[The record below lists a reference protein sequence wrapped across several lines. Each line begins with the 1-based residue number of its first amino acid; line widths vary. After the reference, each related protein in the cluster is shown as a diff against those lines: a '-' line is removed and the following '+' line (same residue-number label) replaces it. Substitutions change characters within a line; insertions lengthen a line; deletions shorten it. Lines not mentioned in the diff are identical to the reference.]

1 MTIDVSRLGIVVES
15 KGIREAGTALTGLG
29 TRAEKAESKIDNLA
43 KQMLRLSDLFTKGTA
58 AQKAYM
64 DAIGMGTAALSGM
77 RTEAQQAATSVTQ
90 LNAAFGGIARDAAT
104 LRAIVNQTATAV
116 NNLNTA
122 LSKTMKVPS
131 IFEAGKGGLSK
142 LNEFIEKTS
151 KSVGHL
157 DTALGAFGTKSSKFE
172 TRITNLIAQV
182 DRLNISLQGGA
193 IAAKAYAAAL
203 TPISAIASSLRSEVK
218 QAATSVRDAN
228 QVLAKTSGVAKS
240 ANEGVS
246 KLTYSYTKLGNS
258 LERVNA
264 ITNRNNRSWYEHNHL
279 LRTAVTTM
287 EAMATAAVVYGSIGL
302 AKSLFS
308 EADSWALMKARL
320 AAATGSMHNAVVA
333 QDAMY
338 EVSQRIRVPLDDS
351 VKLFTRLY
359 PAMTRYG
366 KSGKEVV
373 KTVELLSTGLKL
385 SGVSAQEA
393 GSVMRQ
399 MSQSAG
405 SANING
411 NEFVALAE
419 NGALVMQALMKYTD
433 KTSAQLKKLG
443 SEGKLSFM
451 TLVEAMKAAEPAWKE
466 AFAKMPMTFED
477 GITRIKNMWT
487 REVGLMGEDTGFNLR
502 FAKAFNMVEE
512 MIPGVVASLG
522 KTFVQVIEWY
532 DANKVYISQIWQQIK
547 LLGRDIWDIG
557 KGILSWV
564 GRLIGAGE
572 ETSVVAR
579 MIWGVRGAIA
589 AATDMAKMLL
599 AAFIDVGVTLFE
611 VILAPLSLVWKVVE
625 KIFTLLRSSS
635 VVLSLVAGKLGMDG
649 AQDLFAGWAKSS
661 GEVLTDMAEIDKKI
675 MDIRKG
681 GRKLSEDLM
690 EGWRTG
696 NTDLNKFLS
705 EQPSPDTLP
714 RKKRTGEF
722 EDVLGNGNSGPTK
735 EQLAAA
741 KKSEQDYLNWLNKL
755 TDALKAQR
763 ELSESIATFGPDYDK
778 LTEFQ
783 KMRITLE
790 REYGGVAAKNAGLES
805 DRAKALLAIVGQL
818 EAEDRLNKAM
828 IEQNKALQ
836 TARKNSEGE
845 AERVAREA
853 VEWANKAAAIGGLK
867 GAVDELTAAQ
877 YREKASFASAMAQEF
892 TSVPALANEY
902 KKMAV
907 AYEKAAD
914 AAQSKAFSKDM
925 VEAYEAGQQL
935 EKMLDPAKAEKFGEK
950 LKSAFGE
957 AGVAVGQLVDAMRKY
972 AAIQYDVQKMQ
983 EVARKAYGD
992 KIPLKVQQEIADKQ
1006 AQSQVEAYAE
1016 MMGAGKKFFKETSK
1030 GYKMITAAEKAFRI
1044 FEAAIAAKNYAMKIG
1059 MLATETNA
1067 QVSSAV
1073 IKSSMADMVAGKEI
1087 AANIAT
1093 MNSNIVANEAKQAS
1107 NATTAMTSALAAPFP
1122 VNIAAVAA
1130 VAAMLASLGVA
1141 VKGMKGGG
1149 ASLEDRQAAQNTG
1162 TVLGDSSAKSES
1174 IKNSLDNLSDNSDIA
1189 LKYSQG
1195 MLASLQNIEMAL
1207 TGVSTKLFSQF
1218 KSDLT
1223 GVGNESG
1230 YQNFGEFVKGN
1241 ISSILG
1247 RGGLVTKLEG
1257 FVKNLFGSS
1266 KSVKDYGIAGG
1277 AQSLESILSSGFQ
1290 GKLFT
1295 TIEEKKKV
1303 AGVTYDTDVY
1313 DQISE
1318 MSAVVEQG
1326 ITLVFRDMSESLK
1339 TAGSVVGVSA
1349 SALNAALNS
1358 VVVAFDKTSLKGMTS
1373 DEISEELMSW
1383 ASGIGDKMVQ
1393 AVFGTTFDA
1402 FQQSGEGL
1410 YETVVRVASGIELA
1424 QFELDKLGVSAI
1436 DFQDIAR
1443 KQGDVAAEIVR
1454 QSLLAVSAYQGISDI
1469 LKTISGEAADIAE
1482 AYSSLL
1488 EVQKG
1493 LEFVGLSAK
1502 VSADLLKA
1510 AGGLESLQDALSA
1523 YTEGF
1528 FTEAEQNAMRVAKM
1542 RAEFAKLGLAMPA
1555 TNEAFR
1561 ALVESLDANGN
1572 DALAMKVI
1580 LLSGAFADLTSSAD
1594 SAIESM
1600 KDALREAYDREAGV
1614 LNDTIDSFESL
1625 LKSLKEFK
1633 DGLILGD
1640 LSTLTTT
1647 QKYATS
1653 ESKLQALFAK
1663 AMSGDTQAANDFQ
1676 GAASEFLKFSR
1687 EMFSSGAQYTSDY
1700 MKVLEQID
1708 ALSVFGTGQKDIA
1721 TQQLDALT
1729 QSVSTLITINESVLS
1744 VSQAIANLQAAM
1756 GLGVN
1761 ALDGSHA
1768 GGLSNVPYNGYTAEL
1783 HAGER
1788 ILTAAENKAY
1798 QAGTTGNNGALVEE
1812 LKALREEVKQLR
1824 TEQKA
1829 GLKAVVVGQYDSTDK
1844 AADKVVKG
1852 GESTANKAA
1861 YKQSSKVAVM

>member
-172 TRITNLIAQV
+172 TRIENLIKQV
-182 DRLNISLQGGA
+182 DRLNTALQNG
-193 IAAKAYAAAL
+193 AKAAGLYASAFQSGAASF
-203 TPISAIASSLRSEVK
+203 SALRNELQQTATAVAGLNQAFAKSLASK
-218 QAATSVRDAN
+218 KDTATSVDGLR
-228 QVLAKTSGVAKS
+228 
-240 ANEGVS
+240 
-246 KLTYSYTKLGNS
+246 YSYHRLGDS
-258 LERVNA
+258 LERIAA
-264 ITNRNNRSWYEHNHL
+264 INHRNNRSWYEHNHL

-287 EAMATAAVVYGSIGL
+287 EAMATAAVVYGSLGL
-302 AKSLFS
+302 AKSVVQQS
-308 EADSWALMKARL
+308 DAWALMNARL
-320 AAATGSMHNAVVA
+320 SAAMGSSEYATAA
-333 QDAMY
+333 QEKMF
-338 EVSQRIRVPLDDS
+338 EVSQRLRIPLEDSIRLYQ
-351 VKLFTRLY
+351 RLY
-359 PAMTRYG
+359 PAMRKFG
-366 KSGKEVV
+366 KSGEDVA
-373 KTVELLSTGLKL
+373 KTVEQMAMGLKL
-385 SGVSAQEA
+385 SGATGAEA
-393 GSVMRQ
+393 ASVMLQ
-399 MSQSAG
+399 LSQSASSG
-405 SANING
+405 VING
-411 NEFVALAE
+411 AEFNAVAE
-419 NGALVMQALMKYTD
+419 NGGLIMRALEGYYEKSSYA
-433 KTSAQLKKLG
+433 LKKMG
-443 SEGKLSFM
+443 SEGKLTFDM
-451 TLVEAMKAAEPAWKE
+451 LVTALNAYSTKWQAD
-466 AFAKMPMTFED
+466 FAKMPYTVED
-477 GITRIKNMWT
+477 ALTVLKNQWMKT
-487 REVGLMGEDTGFNLR
+487 TGEMGKDSDLNASIVRALSIVKDSIPTIVREFSAALKVLSDTAFMLYENLGAGATQVGLLLKDLSFVGDIFVGIAFSSGQVEEDFSLIGSAAMGLRVTLEYVQTFFVMIGSQLLKVSASIAGIGAVIWENIRKPVSELIDSLLGVGQHIAARLGADDLRDRLYEIRNAIRADASEGGQALFFKSLQAQFEQSAKDADDYILGMEERLSKLTDPSGFRKDPSSKAKASLPGAGKVTQKLEDTDG
-502 FAKAFNMVEE
+502 AKKA
-512 MIPGVVASLG
+512 
-522 KTFVQVIEWY
+522 
-532 DANKVYISQIWQQIK
+532 
-547 LLGRDIWDIG
+547 
-557 KGILSWV
+557 
-564 GRLIGAGE
+564 
-572 ETSVVAR
+572 
-579 MIWGVRGAIA
+579 A
-589 AATDMAKMLL
+589 AATK
-599 AAFIDVGVTLFE
+599 E
-611 VILAPLSLVWKVVE
+611 YLS
-625 KIFTLLRSSS
+625 
-635 VVLSLVAGKLGMDG
+635 
-649 AQDLFAGWAKSS
+649 
-661 GEVLTDMAEIDKKI
+661 
-675 MDIRKG
+675 
-681 GRKLSEDLM
+681 
-690 EGWRTG
+690 
-696 NTDLNKFLS
+696 
-705 EQPSPDTLP
+705 
-714 RKKRTGEF
+714 
-722 EDVLGNGNSGPTK
+722 
-735 EQLAAA
+735 
-741 KKSEQDYLNWLNKL
+741 WLNKL

-783 KMRITLE
+783 KWRILLE
-790 REYGGVAAKNAGLES
+790 REYGGVAEKNAGLEA
-805 DRAKALLAIVGQL
+805 DRAKVTLWISRQL

-836 TARKNSEGE
+836 TARKNSEDE
-845 AERVAREA
+845 ADRVAREA
-853 VEWANKAAAIGGLK
+853 AEWANKAAAIGGLK

-892 TSVPALANEY
+892 ASVPALAEEY
-902 KKMAV
+902 RQMAV

-983 EVARKAYGD
+983 EVARKEYNN

-1059 MLATETNA
+1059 MLSTETNA

-1174 IKNSLDNLSDNSDIA
+1174 IKNALENLSDNSDIA

-1195 MLASLQNIEMAL
+1195 MLASLQNIEQAL

-1218 KSDLT
+1218 KGDLS
-1223 GVGNESG
+1223 GVGGSSG
-1230 YQNFGEFVKGN
+1230 YQSFGDFVKGN
-1241 ISSILG
+1241 INTML
-1247 RGGLVTKLEG
+1247 RGGLITNLDG

-1295 TIEEKKKV
+1295 TIEKKKKV
-1303 AGVTYDTDVY
+1303 AGITYDTDVY

-1410 YETVVRVASGIELA
+1410 YETVIRVANGVEVA
-1424 QFELDKLGVSAI
+1424 QFELNKLGVSAI
-1436 DFQDIAR
+1436 DFQDITR

-1614 LNDTIDSFESL
+1614 LKDTIDSFESL

-1633 DGLILGD
+1633 DSLILGD

-1729 QSVSTLITINESVLS
+1729 QSVSALITINESVLS
-1744 VSQAIANLQAAM
+1744 VSQAIANLQSAM

-1852 GESTANKAA
+1852 GESTASKAA
-1861 YKQSSKVAVM
+1861 YKQSSKVVVM